1 MPVVQRPAAAPRGV
15 HRRPAAASELP
26 QGVAA
31 ASSPAA
37 QPPERDAAE
46 SYLVSVVGQA
56 SENEARK
63 YETKKHT
70 KMEAEFKRTTVEQAQ
85 AISRGTGVCEKKK
98 PPGRIHGRPPRPR
111 PFNAEARSMSTNRTQ
126 APQSNIA

>member
-1 MPVVQRPAAAPRGV
+1 M
-15 HRRPAAASELP
+15 
-26 QGVAA
+26 
-31 ASSPAA
+31 
-37 QPPERDAAE
+37 
-46 SYLVSVVGQA
+46 YLVSVVGPA

-98 PPGRIHGRPPRPR
+98 KSPQGEFTADPLAPD
-111 PFNAEARSMSTNRTQ
+111 RSMLRPG
-126 APQSNIA
+126 A

>member
-1 MPVVQRPAAAPRGV
+1 MPVVHRPPAAPRGV

-26 QGVAA
+26 
-31 ASSPAA
+31 
-37 QPPERDAAE
+37 
-46 SYLVSVVGQA
+46 YLVSVVGQA

-85 AISRGTGVCEKKK
+85 AISRGTGVCEKKS
-98 PPGRIHGRPPRPR
+98 PQGEFTADPLAPDHSMLRPG
-111 PFNAEARSMSTNRTQ
+111 A
-126 APQSNIA
+126 

>member
-1 MPVVQRPAAAPRGV
+1 MPVVHRPPAAPRGV

-26 QGVAA
+26 
-31 ASSPAA
+31 
-37 QPPERDAAE
+37 
-46 SYLVSVVGQA
+46 YLVSVVGPA

-85 AISRGTGVCEKKK
+85 AISRGTGVCEKKAPRTNSRQTPS
-98 PPGRIHGRPPRPR
+98 PPTI
-111 PFNAEARSMSTNRTQ
+111 Q
-126 APQSNIA
+126 C